1 MALALAAAMALP
13 ASASSWFDWSVC
25 QQVEG
30 ISLTGEDAAGEA
42 YAMVDALASGAD
54 GLISAGNG
62 TVRVIPAV
70 GTNEEMAFSAW
81 CWITGRVR
89 QEGLTR

>member
-1 MALALAAAMALP
+1 
-13 ASASSWFDWSVC
+13 
-25 QQVEG
+25 
-30 ISLTGEDAAGEA
+30 
-42 YAMVDALASGAD
+42 MVDALASGAD

-70 GTNEEMAFSAW
+70 GTNEDMDLF
-81 CWITGRVR
+81 GLVLDYRRVR